1 MNITINPFDSAS
13 IKAALDQVKKYKQTI
28 ENGSEKLLDEL
39 ATRAQDSAQKNF
51 DNAVYAGESGG
62 TAVSIDVSGKKERKV
77 IAQGDKVLFME
88 FGTGV
93 VHNSGHPEAGSLG
106 MIRGEYG
113 RGLGKNPN
121 GWTYIGTPG
130 SHAPAD
136 TYTITDA
143 VSRKGEP
150 LVRTKGNDA
159 NRCMYNAKKEI
170 EQDFSDI
177 AKECFK

>member
-1 MNITINPFDSAS
+1 MKISLNPLNAAS
-13 IKAALDQVKKYKQTI
+13 ISEALKAIEQYKQNI
-28 ENGSEKLLDEL
+28 EQGSEKLLDEL
-39 ATRAQDSAQKNF
+39 ATRAQSSAQKSF
-51 DNAVYAGESGG
+51 DDAEYAGESGS
-62 TAVSIDVSGKKERKV
+62 TAVSIDVTGEKSRKV

-113 RGLGKNPN
+113 KGHGSNPN
-121 GWTYIGTPG
+121 GWTYVGAPG
-130 SHAPAD
+130 SNAPSD
-136 TYTITDA
+136 TRLIENA

-170 EQDFSDI
+170 EQDFSEI
-177 AKECFK
+177 AKGCFE

>member
-1 MNITINPFDSAS
+1 MKISLNPLNAAS
-13 IKAALDQVKKYKQTI
+13 ISEALKAIEQYKQNI
-28 ENGSEKLLDEL
+28 EQGSEKLLDEL
-39 ATRAQDSAQKNF
+39 ATRAQSSAQKSF
-51 DNAVYAGESGG
+51 DDAEYAEKS
-62 TAVSIDVSGKKERKV
+62 RKV

-113 RGLGKNPN
+113 KGHGSNPN
-121 GWTYIGTPG
+121 GWTYVGAPG
-130 SHAPAD
+130 SNAPSD
-136 TYTITDA
+136 TRLIENA

-170 EQDFSDI
+170 EQDFSEI
-177 AKECFK
+177 AKGCFE